1 MSVKGAAIGHSE
13 ERAGLRGRLSGPE
26 QGKSIWSWRPK
37 SLRKSNWTK
46 DKSTFSCQE
55 TNSSEENLQ
64 KALGSEDEAALQS
77 PVTATLSSS
86 TGQTHLDADDLD
98 QKYKRQ
104 GLKGWRYCFPRSV
117 VCCRSKTSDDK
128 RDHDKDGSNDFTF
141 FNKLTRDSVD
151 LTVQPN
157 VINCILTR
165 EELERVP
172 AVVRREKYKVRTR
185 QIFKRFSRESPGDD
199 SKATPLGPD
208 TSRQDPCV
216 SISLGEK
223 TGPFWR
229 RRAKKPSP
237 FFQERIEENRE
248 YIQEET
254 IVLANRHADDAAGG
268 DSSSPPQR
276 GERGARRHYPETLT
290 VSVNV
295 SAATSEVKEVK
306 GTVETDTDASETQ
319 LEEDIKEPEDCGE
332 ERLMEAGETLV
343 TRYPPETYSGSETTG
358 DCGSPEGSVNVEMH
372 PGLADGYVTS
382 AADAVGLTATGKEIQ
397 LFPDSNE
404 HLDNFMCRSLDTPS
418 RDLIQRDI
426 SQGLDCDKSHPDN
439 EQLFPCE
446 LSSSLKTVS
455 GTCHYCVLLADD
467 HTDLY
472 HCDRQPTEI
481 VLQETA
487 CLVVQFVMNA
497 AVDQFK
503 KELLESDVTQLS
515 LNQLQNNSRD
525 TF

>member
-1 MSVKGAAIGHSE
+1 MSVKGALIGHSE
-13 ERAGLRGRLSGPE
+13 ERAGLRRKLSGPHLI

-46 DKSTFSCQE
+46 DKSTLSCQE
-55 TNSSEENLQ
+55 THCSEEYL
-64 KALGSEDEAALQS
+64 

-98 QKYKRQ
+98 QKYKQQ

-117 VCCRSKTSDDK
+117 VCCRRKTSDDK
-128 RDHDKDGSNDFTF
+128 SVHDKHRSNDFTF

-151 LTVQPN
+151 LTFQLN

-172 AVVRREKYKVRTR
+172 AVLRREKNKVRTR
-185 QIFKRFSRESPGDD
+185 QIFKRFSCESPEDD
-199 SKATPLGPD
+199 SKATPLGPE
-208 TSRQDPCV
+208 TFRQDPCV
-216 SISLGEK
+216 IISLGEK

-248 YIQEET
+248 YIEEET

-276 GERGARRHYPETLT
+276 GGRNARRHYPETLT
-290 VSVNV
+290 VSVDV
-295 SAATSEVKEVK
+295 SAATSEVREVK
-306 GTVETDTDASETQ
+306 GMRSKVETDADASETQ
-319 LEEDIKEPEDCGE
+319 LEEEIKEPEDGGE
-332 ERLMEAGETLV
+332 EHLMEAGETLV
-343 TRYPPETYSGSETTG
+343 TFHPPETHSGSETTG
-358 DCGSPEGSVNVEMH
+358 DCGSPEEIGNVEMH
-372 PGLADGYVTS
+372 PGLADGYIAS

-397 LFPDSNE
+397 LLPDSDK

-418 RDLIQRDI
+418 RNLIPRGI
-426 SQGLDCDKSHPDN
+426 GQGLDCNKSHPDN

-446 LSSSLKTVS
+446 LSSSLKTVT
-455 GTCHYCVLLADD
+455 GTCNYCVLLADD
-467 HTDLY
+467 HTALY
-472 HCDRQPTEI
+472 QCDPQPTEI
-481 VLQETA
+481 VLRETA
-487 CLVVQFVMNA
+487 CLVVQFVMKA
-497 AVDQFK
+497 ALDQFK
-503 KELLESDVTQLS
+503 QELLESDVTQLS
-515 LNQLQNNSRD
+515 PNQLQSNLQD